1 MPPFLWLV
9 DTCAQ
14 WSVCVSRIKCAGL
27 MEMMSSLAAVQG
39 EIAIPEEF

>member
-1 MPPFLWLV
+1 MERLRQPHKM
-9 DTCAQ
+9 
-14 WSVCVSRIKCAGL
+14 RRL